1 MDTTYADSEFGD
13 GVEQCYFEYMPS
25 NYPFLSRYR
34 CQNDITA
41 QAIVRSGSEGIGRYE
56 IGKMMGQNTRTKAGN
71 RRISASI
78 QLIQKSFPNQIGSY
92 QKMEGKYRM
101 LKYFYKCDNASP
113 IAFAEMQEKLEKLI
127 GREFPYT
134 HEATVKFP
142 GKNLSTL
149 RITDITLRRFLFI
162 LELLQEEGVVITT
175 ARISKTIKHRENEL
189 GYTFDIDKKSLM
201 KCLYALEKKQL
212 CRVHTTK
219 VCETGFPEAST
230 SNDTN
235 RELTTIQIITPYEI
249 RDVKDERVQ
258 TVLRR
263 TVEQYASENRLFPTG
278 QIYYN
283 ETTKEMM
290 KAGREEAIRK
300 GKNLKKT
307 QKTVDQLVNQQTGD
321 VSRQSRK
328 RRISGTEVSATEEE
342 METESAKEETTETN
356 CISSLLPS
364 EFELWRRKKAGVP
377 LLSQKTLDAVSHTS
391 FRRQCNAHQTLT
403 SQSVNRKIVKHLN
416 RSSVQ
421 LTPPIKKKTPK
432 KKTVNKRITR
442 SSAKAV
448 ESNVSSDEYQSEE
461 EKVKNNQKRKLDAID
476 EQSQKQNMYMRSRFI
491 AREYD
496 MLVMIRALS
505 FFLNPIHRFWLNPT
519 VMRDIMHEYNP
530 ESRCKTVNS
539 LMSASAREMVRPGR
553 IAQMH
558 YIVKTLGTFKTM
570 VDIRNTL
577 VTRQFSNENE
587 RNDFFKDTFRQAHQ
601 LIFHE
606 ARNAPLVT
614 ASDDEFR
621 KYLEKKK
628 HVSTVNNS
636 STFPRRSCEPT
647 TAADV
652 AHCVAF
658 NVVMS
663 TMVCE
668 AFHAPDS
675 ADRSRTDFRPV
686 LNSVSPSNITDAL
699 LICRSEGL
707 ITRVRPFGAAV
718 TTRSH
723 TILSV
728 YYRQFFNHPFRND
741 LIEIAKS
748 AIKDPAMKSKNV
760 DQQDDNPLGLLCLLA
775 ATCNDVEIEMDLSK
789 LDEVIPRAEGKK
801 SKDDVDE
808 SIDDLNKTNGDMKGK
823 AVKQLRHLE
832 NSPLFIEKIGITC
845 PENHIEFELPSR
857 EEIAKLVTQQFDVPV
872 KSENKLKEELVKRAK
887 RDLKSLCSP
896 DIATVILDAVNS
908 TEYAGITV
916 QDILEKLNSLVNEET
931 ITKILELLIE
941 LGLVFTCGVE
951 TKRYVGL
958 NFAEPWFIKI
968 DDKYFGIRP
977 WSFPNGEVNWNALRW
992 MSEALLLTINYKPG
1006 IKLREL
1012 CTLYSYVLQPICLRE
1027 LISFLEKIE
1036 CVLLDREERAS
1047 MKKLSPFSDVRV
1059 MEVEEFAI
1067 PTAQSFYRFAHFFHD
1082 IQIAFRVLKYTES
1095 PSD

>member
-530 ESRCKTVNS
+530 
-539 LMSASAREMVRPGR
+539 
-553 IAQMH
+553 
-558 YIVKTLGTFKTM
+558 TM

-916 QDILEKLNSLVNEET
+916 QDILKLNSLVNEET

-977 WSFPNGEVNWNALRW
+977 WSFPNGEVNWNAW

-1036 CVLLDREERAS
+1036 CVLLDREEH
-1047 MKKLSPFSDVRV
+1047 VRV